1 MNLFDLLLYTVK
13 KNSIMKLFFFP
24 FMVSL
29 FLLGPTFANQT
40 NIEKDSPESKDS
52 KRKIQLVIL
61 FDTSNSMD
69 GLLEQAKSRLWEI
82 VNETSELRHS
92 GEIPIL
98 EIAMYDY
105 GNDGIRG
112 NNYVRKQL
120 DFTSDLDM
128 VSKKLFGLRTNGGSE
143 YCGAV
148 IKDAL
153 LELDWS
159 NDSRDL
165 KMIYIA
171 GNERFN
177 QGPVNYKEVCKM
189 AMDNDVVVNTIYCG
203 NRDQGIKEFWM
214 DGASCSNGDYFNIN
228 SNERVVFIPTPYDDQ
243 INKLSMEVNSTYVS
257 YGSLG
262 TERKALQMEQDAE
275 AMDQAPAVAS
285 MRAKAKTSSNY
296 NNARWD
302 LVDAFIA
309 DSTIIQ
315 KIDKKDLPKDLQG
328 KSEEELNKYVE
339 LKITERKEI
348 QEQIS
353 ELSVKRDAFIKE
365 ERAKDKSAKED
376 DFGTAV
382 NKSIKERAVNKG
394 FEGNE

>member
-1 MNLFDLLLYTVK
+1 
-13 KNSIMKLFFFP
+13 MKFFFFP
-24 FMVSL
+24 FLVSL

-40 NIEKDSPESKDS
+40 NIEKDSPESTDS

-105 GNDGIRG
+105 GNDGIR
-112 NNYVRKQL
+112 NKNYVRKQL
-120 DFTSDLDM
+120 DFTTDLDM

-143 YCGAV
+143 YCGTV

-165 KMIYIA
+165 KMVYIA

-243 INKLSMEVNSTYVS
+243 INKLSGEVNSTYVS
-257 YGSLG
+257 YGSIG
-262 TERKALQMEQDAE
+262 TERKALQVEQDE
-275 AMDQAPAVAS
+275 MAMEQAPAVAS
-285 MRAKAKTSSNY
+285 MRAKAKASSNY

-339 LKITERKEI
+339 LKIKERKEI

-365 ERAKDKSAKED
+365 ERAKDKSDKKD

>member
-1 MNLFDLLLYTVK
+1 
-13 KNSIMKLFFFP
+13 MKLFFFP
-24 FMVSL
+24 FLVSL

-40 NIEKDSPESKDS
+40 TIEKDSPESTDS

-105 GNDGIRG
+105 GNDGIR
-112 NNYVRKQL
+112 NKNYVRKQL
-120 DFTSDLDM
+120 DFTTDLDM

-165 KMIYIA
+165 KMVYIA

-243 INKLSMEVNSTYVS
+243 INKLSGEVNSTYVS
-257 YGSLG
+257 YGSIG
-262 TERKALQMEQDAE
+262 TERKALQVEQDE
-275 AMDQAPAVAS
+275 MAMEQAPAVAS
-285 MRAKAKTSSNY
+285 MRAKAKASSNY

-339 LKITERKEI
+339 LKIKERKEI

-365 ERAKDKSAKED
+365 ERAKDKSDKKD

>member
-1 MNLFDLLLYTVK
+1 
-13 KNSIMKLFFFP
+13 MKFFFFP
-24 FMVSL
+24 FLVSL

-40 NIEKDSPESKDS
+40 TIEKDSPESKDS

-105 GNDGIRG
+105 GNDGIR
-112 NNYVRKQL
+112 NKNYVRKQL
-120 DFTSDLDM
+120 DFTTDLDM

-165 KMIYIA
+165 KMVYIA

-243 INKLSMEVNSTYVS
+243 INKLSGEVNSTYVS
-257 YGSLG
+257 YGSIG
-262 TERKALQMEQDAE
+262 TERKALQVEQDE
-275 AMDQAPAVAS
+275 MAMEQAPAVAS
-285 MRAKAKTSSNY
+285 MRAKAKASSNY

-339 LKITERKEI
+339 LKIKERKEI

-365 ERAKDKSAKED
+365 ERAKDKSDKKD

>member
-1 MNLFDLLLYTVK
+1 
-13 KNSIMKLFFFP
+13 MKLFFFP
-24 FMVSL
+24 FLVSL

-40 NIEKDSPESKDS
+40 TIEKDSPESKDS

-105 GNDGIRG
+105 GNDGIR
-112 NNYVRKQL
+112 NKNYVRKQL
-120 DFTSDLDM
+120 DFTTDLDM

-165 KMIYIA
+165 KMVYIA

-243 INKLSMEVNSTYVS
+243 INKLSGEVNSTYVS
-257 YGSLG
+257 YGSIG
-262 TERKALQMEQDAE
+262 TERKALQVEQDE
-275 AMDQAPAVAS
+275 MAMEQAPAVAS
-285 MRAKAKTSSNY
+285 MRAKAKASSNY

-339 LKITERKEI
+339 LKIKERKEI

-365 ERAKDKSAKED
+365 ERAKDKSDKKD

>member
-1 MNLFDLLLYTVK
+1 
-13 KNSIMKLFFFP
+13 MKLFFFP

-376 DFGTAV
+376 DFGKAV

>member
-1 MNLFDLLLYTVK
+1 
-13 KNSIMKLFFFP
+13 MKLLFFP
-24 FMVSL
+24 FLVFL

-40 NIEKDSPESKDS
+40 TIEIDSPKSKDT

-92 GEIPIL
+92 GEIPTL

-112 NNYVRKQL
+112 KNFVRKQL
-120 DFTSDLDM
+120 DFTTDLDM

-143 YCGAV
+143 FCGAV
-148 IKDAL
+148 IQDAL
-153 LELDWS
+153 LELEWS
-159 NDSRDL
+159 NNSSDL
-165 KMIYIA
+165 KMVYIA
-171 GNERFN
+171 GNEPFN
-177 QGPVNYKEVCKM
+177 QGPVNYKTVCKM
-189 AMDNDVVVNTIYCG
+189 AKDKDVFINTIYCG
-203 NRDQGIKEFWM
+203 DRNQGIKQFWM
-214 DGASCSNGDYFNIN
+214 DGATCSNGDYFNIN
-228 SNERVVFIPTPYDDQ
+228 SNDRVVFIPTPYDEQ
-243 INKLSMEVNSTYVS
+243 INELSMEVNDTYVS
-257 YGSLG
+257 YGSIG
-262 TERKALQMEQDAE
+262 IERKALQVEQDEE

-285 MRAKAKTSSNY
+285 MRAKAKASSNY

-315 KIDKKDLPKDLQG
+315 NVDKKDLPKELQG

-339 LKITERKEI
+339 MKIKERKEI
-348 QEQIS
+348 QTKIS

-365 ERAKDKSAKED
+365 EKAKDKSDKKD

-382 NKSIKERAVNKG
+382 TKSIKERAVNKG
-394 FEGNE
+394 FEGGE

>member
-1 MNLFDLLLYTVK
+1 
-13 KNSIMKLFFFP
+13 MKLFFFP

>member
-1 MNLFDLLLYTVK
+1 
-13 KNSIMKLFFFP
+13 MKLFFFP
-24 FMVSL
+24 FLVSL

-40 NIEKDSPESKDS
+40 NIEKDSPESTDS

-105 GNDGIRG
+105 GNDGIR
-112 NNYVRKQL
+112 NKNYVRKQL
-120 DFTSDLDM
+120 DFTTDLDM

-165 KMIYIA
+165 KMVYIA

-243 INKLSMEVNSTYVS
+243 INKLSGEVNSTYVS
-257 YGSLG
+257 YGSIG
-262 TERKALQMEQDAE
+262 TERKALQVEQDE
-275 AMDQAPAVAS
+275 MAMEQAPAVAS
-285 MRAKAKTSSNY
+285 MRAKAKASSNY

-339 LKITERKEI
+339 LKIKERKEI

-365 ERAKDKSAKED
+365 ERAKDKSDKKD